1 MNRNETAVRPA
12 RPRRALAG
20 VASLLLLLA
29 ALPAFATT
37 GNWCPVVD
45 GSLVAVHVLVQGQ
58 SAPLFQSWDQGQRFY
73 FQAFQGRRYA
83 LELHN
88 NTGQRVGVLVAVD
101 GLNVVNGERS
111 NLRAGEAMYVLG
123 PWETT
128 TIRGWRTS
136 LNDVRQFVFVDEER
150 SYAERTGQ
158 ANGDMGW
165 IRVLTFREQ
174 RPVTWYPY
182 ENGRDRRFLDGEP
195 APSTDER
202 AQRRDAP
209 QAQAA
214 PPAAAKELSK
224 AAPESRADGGMGLG
238 SEQGYPGTG
247 WGDRRYDPAQRV
259 DFQSEAYPTD
269 QLVLRYEYASG
280 LRALGI
286 FPERRWRLRER
297 ESGNMGFAQPP
308 RW

>member
-12 RPRRALAG
+12 RARRALAG
-20 VASLLLLLA
+20 VASLLLMLA
-29 ALPAFATT
+29 ALPAVAAT
-37 GNWCPVVD
+37 GSWRPVVD
-45 GSLVAVHVLVQGQ
+45 GTLVDVRVLVQGQ

-88 NTGQRVGVLVAVD
+88 NTGERVGVLVAVD

-111 NLRAGEAMYVLG
+111 NLRSGEAMYVLG

-128 TIRGWRTS
+128 TIRGWRSS

-174 RPVTWYPY
+174 RPQVW
-182 ENGRDRRFLDGEP
+182 NDGRRFKLYGGAP
-195 APSTDER
+195 APEASPDER
-202 AQRRDAP
+202 GLDAP

-214 PPAAAKELSK
+214 PPAGAKEMNK
-224 AAPESRADGGMGLG
+224 AQPEARPQDGLARGD
-238 SEQGYPGTG
+238 EEGYPGTG
-247 WGDRRYDPAQRV
+247 WGDRRYDPVQRV
-259 DFQSEAYPTD
+259 EFRSEPYPTD
-269 QLVLRYEYASG
+269 QLVMRYEYASG

-286 FPERRWRLRER
+286 FPERRWRLRDR
-297 ESGNMGFAQPP
+297 ENGTMGFAQPP

>member
-20 VASLLLLLA
+20 VASLLLTLA
-29 ALPAFATT
+29 ALPAFATP
-37 GNWCPVVD
+37 GSWRPVVD
-45 GSLVAVHVLVQGQ
+45 GTLVDVRVLVQGQ

-88 NTGQRVGVLVAVD
+88 NTGERVGVLIAVD

-123 PWETT
+123 PWENT

-136 LNDVRQFVFVDEER
+136 LQDVRQFVFVDEQR

-174 RPVTWYPY
+174 RPVSWYQNRRMYPY
-182 ENGRDRRFLDGEP
+182 NGVPTP
-195 APSTDER
+195 APSGDER
-202 AQRRDAP
+202 ASRRDAP

-214 PPAAAKELSK
+214 PRAVDGLDKSEPRAKELQGGG
-224 AAPESRADGGMGLG
+224 ADA
-238 SEQGYPGTG
+238 YPGTG
-247 WGDRRYDPAQRV
+247 WGDRRFDPVQRV
-259 DFQSEAYPTD
+259 EFRSEPDPTD
-269 QLVLRYEYASG
+269 HLVLRYEYASG

-286 FPERRWRLRER
+286 FPERRWRLNER
-297 ESGNMGFAQPP
+297 ESGTMGFAQPP